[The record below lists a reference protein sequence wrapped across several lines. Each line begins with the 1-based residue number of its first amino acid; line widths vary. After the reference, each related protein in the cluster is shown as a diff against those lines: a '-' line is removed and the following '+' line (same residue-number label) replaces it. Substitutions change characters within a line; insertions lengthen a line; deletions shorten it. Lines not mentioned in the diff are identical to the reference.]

1 MSSHANYLGR
11 IGVIYGGDSPER
23 PGSIASAEAVFK
35 ALSDAGLRAE
45 MIDMGDLR
53 ELGATLRERI
63 DVALLACHGLGGEDG
78 KVQGHLEQLG
88 IPYTGSGVLASA
100 LGMHKP
106 TFKTLL
112 AALNIDT
119 PKSITVLAEHSV
131 ESTVT
136 TVELNLGYPVFV
148 KPAGGGGSLG
158 AGIARNAE
166 DLNRLLRARR
176 DQPYAEYMVEEYLD
190 GIPCTVGILDQGGPV
205 ALPLLTCETD
215 RDFYDYEAKHDRGL
229 RRETCPAALPENV
242 EQRVVETALQVH
254 RRIGAHGVSRVDFLI
269 CPDGRSPVL
278 EVNTV
283 PGLSEHGNLAT
294 MAAAAGMPY
303 VDLIKRVLDTAFTKV
318 SYVP

>member
-1 MSSHANYLGR
+1 MSNHHDYPGR
-11 IGVIYGGDSPER
+11 IGVLYGGDSPER

-35 ALSDAGLRAE
+35 ALSGAGMRAE
-45 MIDMGDLR
+45 MIDLGDLG
-53 ELGATLRERI
+53 ELGATLRARI

-131 ESTVT
+131 ESTLT

-148 KPAGGGGSLG
+148 KPAAGGGSLG
-158 AGIARNAE
+158 AGIAHNVEELAG
-166 DLNRLLRARR
+166 LLRARR

-205 ALPLLTCETD
+205 VLPLLTFETD
-215 RDFYDYEAKHDRGL
+215 RMFFDYEAKHDRGL
-229 RRETCPAALPENV
+229 RRETCPAALPEDV
-242 EQRVVETALQVH
+242 EQRVTEIALRVH
-254 RRIGAHGVSRVDFLI
+254 RLIGAHGVSRVDFLI
-269 CPDGRSPVL
+269 CTDGRSPVL

-283 PGLSEHGNLAT
+283 PGLSEQGNLAT
-294 MAAAAGMPY
+294 MAAAAGVSY
-303 VDLIKRVLDTAFTKV
+303 IELIKRILDTAFTKV

>member
-1 MSSHANYLGR
+1 MSDNSNYRGR
-11 IGVIYGGDSPER
+11 IGVLYGGDSPER
-23 PGSIASAEAVFK
+23 PGSIASAEAAFK
-35 ALSDAGLRAE
+35 ALSGAGMKAV
-45 MIDMGDLR
+45 MIDLGDIR
-53 ELGATLRERI
+53 ELGASLRERI

-78 KVQGHLEQLG
+78 KIQGLLEHLG

-131 ESTVT
+131 ESTLT

-158 AGIARNAE
+158 AGIAHDADE
-166 DLNRLLRARR
+166 LSGLLRARR
-176 DQPYAEYMVEEYLD
+176 DQPYAEYMVEEYID
-190 GIPCTVGILDQGGPV
+190 GIPCTVGILDQGGLV
-205 ALPLLTCETD
+205 VLPLLTFETD

-229 RRETCPAALPENV
+229 RRETCPAELPEDV
-242 EQRVVETALQVH
+242 QQRVEETALRVH
-254 RRIGAHGVSRVDFLI
+254 RLVQAHGVSRVDFLI
-269 CPDGRSPVL
+269 APDGRCPVL

-283 PGLSEHGNLAT
+283 PGLSEAGNLAT
-294 MAAAAGMPY
+294 MAAAAGVSY
-303 VDLIKRVLDTAFTKV
+303 VELIKAVLDTAFTKV

>member
-1 MSSHANYLGR
+1 MSDQPHYLGR
-11 IGVIYGGDSPER
+11 IGVLYGGDSPER
-23 PGSIASAEAVFK
+23 PGSVASAEAVFK
-35 ALSDAGLRAE
+35 ALANVGMQAE
-45 MIDMGDLR
+45 MIDLADVR
-53 ELGATLRERI
+53 ELGAGLRDRI
-63 DVALLACHGLGGEDG
+63 DVALLACHGPGGEDG

-119 PKSITVLAEHSV
+119 PKSISVLPEHSV
-131 ESTVT
+131 ESTLT

-158 AGIARNAE
+158 AGIARTAE
-166 DLNRLLRARR
+166 ELAELLRARR
-176 DQPYAEYMVEEYLD
+176 DQPYAEYMVEEYID

-205 ALPLLTCETD
+205 VLPLLTCETD
-215 RDFYDYEAKHDRGL
+215 RAFYDYEAKHDRGL
-229 RRETCPAALPENV
+229 RRETCPATLPEEV
-242 EQRVVETALQVH
+242 EQRVMETALRVH
-254 RRIGAHGVSRVDFLI
+254 RLIGAHGVSRVDFLI

-294 MAAAAGMPY
+294 MAAAAGVSY
-303 VDLIKRVLDTAFTKV
+303 VELIKRVLDTAFTKV